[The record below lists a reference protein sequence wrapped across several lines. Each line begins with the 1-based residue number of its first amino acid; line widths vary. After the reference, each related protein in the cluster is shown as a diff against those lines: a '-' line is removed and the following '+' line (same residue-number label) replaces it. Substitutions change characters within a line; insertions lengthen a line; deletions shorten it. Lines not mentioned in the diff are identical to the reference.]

1 MVDLHEAL
9 VLRITELYERGLDV
23 QDIFD
28 RLEGRIEMQMI
39 HDVIMEYD
47 ELTDDYDDSMMD
59 DDDSAFGSAGM
70 GCDEY
75 YEC

>member
-1 MVDLHEAL
+1 MTDIHEAIA
-9 VLRITELYERGLDV
+9 LRITELYERGLDV

-28 RLEGRIEMQMI
+28 RLDGRVEMQVI

-47 ELTDDYDDSMMD
+47 ELTEDDESMMD

-75 YEC
+75 YEY